1 VAVRLLRAGDV
12 ASLVK
17 RIGVGEFLDG
27 LIERLEEC
35 LRRWREFRMVPRPS
49 FYYPMGVMEVMPVSD
64 DEYYAVKIVN
74 GHPGNPGRG
83 LLSVVAVGVL
93 AEVGTGYPL
102 MIADATLLTAL
113 RTAAASAVATKY
125 LARLDSGVLGIVGT
139 GAQSEFQCIA
149 VSRVRPVEEV
159 VYFDLD
165 PRAMEKFERNMMGFR
180 LRRAGSAREVTE
192 ASDILITATA
202 GRGRRRVVRR
212 EWVRPGTHINAIGGD
227 APGKTELDPE
237 ILRSAKVVVEYLEQ
251 ARVEGEIQNVG
262 PEAVYAELWEIVSG
276 AKPGRTSREEITV
289 FDSVGIALEDW
300 AALTY
305 TYELAREH
313 GVGLEVD
320 LLPALSNPKDLYSMI
335 RREA

>member
-1 VAVRLLRAGDV
+1 
-12 ASLVK
+12 
-17 RIGVGEFLDG
+17 VGEFLDG
-27 LIERLEEC
+27 LIARLEEC
-35 LRRWREFRMVPRPS
+35 FRRWRDFRMVPRPS
-49 FYYPMGVMEVMPVSD
+49 FYYPTGVMEVMPVSD

-93 AEVGTGYPL
+93 AEVETGYPL

-125 LARLDSGVLGIVGT
+125 LARGDSRVLGIVGT

-165 PRAMEKFERNMMGFR
+165 PRAMEKFEENLGDAGFR
-180 LRRAGSAREVTE
+180 LRRAGSAREVAE
-192 ASDILITATA
+192 ASDVLVTSTA
-202 GRGRRRVVRR
+202 GRGRRKVVRS

-227 APGKTELDPE
+227 APGKTELDPR
-237 ILRSAKVVVEYLEQ
+237 ILEEAKVVVEYLEQ

-262 PEAVYAELWEIVSG
+262 PEAVYAELWEVVTG
-276 AKPGRTSREEITV
+276 AKPGRTSRDEITV

-305 TYELAREH
+305 TYELAGEL

-320 LLPALSNPKDLYSMI
+320 LLPAPSNPKNLYSLI
-335 RREA
+335 RV

>member
-1 VAVRLLRAGDV
+1 MRLLRAGDV

-35 LRRWREFRMVPRPS
+35 FKRWREFRMVPRPS
-49 FYYPMGVMEVMPVSD
+49 FYYPTGVMEVMPVSD

-93 AEVGTGYPL
+93 AEVETGYPL

-125 LARLDSGVLGIVGT
+125 LARGDSRVLGIVGT

-165 PRAMEKFERNMMGFR
+165 PRAMEKFEENLGDAGFR
-180 LRRAGSAREVTE
+180 LRRAGSAREVAE
-192 ASDILITATA
+192 ASDVLVTSTA
-202 GRGRRRVVRR
+202 GRGRRKVVRS

-227 APGKTELDPE
+227 APGKTELDPR
-237 ILRSAKVVVEYLEQ
+237 ILEEAKVVVEYLEQ

-262 PEAVYAELWEIVSG
+262 PEAVYAELWEVVTG
-276 AKPGRTSREEITV
+276 AKPGRTSRDEITV

-305 TYELAREH
+305 TYELAGEL

-320 LLPALSNPKDLYSMI
+320 LLPAPSNPKNLYSLI
-335 RREA
+335 RV